1 VSEAPLAGRSGS
13 AIYRDLGLGDTIEI
27 LDEFQVGPDEWMKVG
42 ECRSISA
49 RWMIGSPYYPNV
61 YVPARRLQSPNSELN
76 DSPSQYPVGNKA
88 PKADESQ

>member
-1 VSEAPLAGRSGS
+1 MSDTAKEGLAGRSGS

-61 YVPARRLQSPNSELN
+61 YVPARRLQSPNAGLSH
-76 DSPSQYPVGNKA
+76 G
-88 PKADESQ
+88 DESATPTTR